1 MLKAAISGHAV
12 RNSHSRV
19 VDGIGKTIVAGAQVS
34 GSTLPGDEELARRFD
49 VSRTVLREAM
59 KTLAAK
65 GMIVAK
71 ARIGTRVTP
80 RSRWNYFDSDVLR
93 WHLENGADRD
103 FLRHLSEMRLSFEP
117 YAARL
122 ACTRAGLPDI
132 ARMHAQAAAMA
143 AAEAMEAFAL
153 ADLDF
158 HMALLEASK
167 NPFMYSVGSL
177 IEAALVTSFRLSS
190 PYGEQARQANA
201 AVKHRRIV
209 EAIEKKL
216 PDEAAEAVVSVILEG
231 KERIEATLPA
241 PEPAE
246 TG

>member
-1 MLKAAISGHAV
+1 MLKAAISGQAV
-12 RNSHSRV
+12 RNSHAMV
-19 VDGIGKTIVAGAQVS
+19 VDGIGKAIVAGTYRE
-34 GSTLPGDEELARRFD
+34 GTTLPGDAELVGRFQ

-71 ARIGTRVTP
+71 ARIGTRVTG
-80 RSRWNYFDSDVLR
+80 RSRWNYFDTDVLR
-93 WHLENGADRD
+93 WHLENGADPD
-103 FLRHLSEMRLSFEP
+103 FMQHLSEMRLSFEP

-122 ACTRAGLPDI
+122 ACLRASPAEI
-132 ARMHAQAAAMA
+132 ARMHQQADAMA
-143 AAEAMEAFAL
+143 AAASMEAFAL

-177 IEAALVTSFRLSS
+177 IEAALVTSFRISS

-209 EAIEKKL
+209 EAIERKR
-216 PDEAAEAVVSVILEG
+216 PDAAAEAVVAVILEG
-231 KERIEATLPA
+231 RERIEAMLRA
-241 PEPAE
+241 PGRAQV
-246 TG
+246 